1 MCAFAQGA
9 QGEGLKRFEVSGGIG
24 WSELTDGQG
33 TLGPGTNYSGGVG
46 FFLLP
51 RLSLGFEMNRTI
63 HSGFLPMT
71 DQFRRSDGL
80 ARFTLVNASYYFL
93 RKEMLGVPL
102 AAYVTAGGGKV
113 KVRRRDRYLH
123 LIPGQPG
130 AGGSIPPSGLSNFV
144 EELLYE
150 SDINK
155 QEAAVDAGIGVD
167 IGLSSHFFLRP
178 EFRFFD
184 ASSQKMRRGS
194 MALAFR
200 W

>member
-1 MCAFAQGA
+1 MCAFAQRA
-9 QGEGLKRFEVSGGIG
+9 PEEGLKRFEVSGGIG

-46 FFLLP
+46 FFILP
-51 RLSLGFEMNRTI
+51 RLSVGFEMNRTV

-80 ARFTLVNASYYFL
+80 ARFTLVDASYYFL
-93 RKEMLGVPL
+93 RKGLLGIPL
-102 AAYVTAGGGKV
+102 APYVTAGGGKV
-113 KVRRRDRYLH
+113 KVRRRDRYLQAVA
-123 LIPGQPG
+123 LPGG
-130 AGGSIPPSGLSNFV
+130 ASNHPNVV
-144 EELLYE
+144 EQLLHE
-150 SDINK
+150 DDINT
-155 QEAAVDAGIGVD
+155 QEAALAAGIGVD
-167 IGLSSHFFLRP
+167 IGLSPHFFLRP

-184 ASSQKMRRGS
+184 ASSQTMRRGA